1 MRRTVLTTVLVTL
14 GLLVATAAP
23 VLGAGTDDGEGWLG
37 EANDR
42 IITAFSLGVL
52 LFFPLMALLLSTLQG
67 ALDKRKQRRKQA
79 ASRRRS
85 GW

>member
-1 MRRTVLTTVLVTL
+1 MRRTLSTTVLVTL
-14 GLLVATAAP
+14 GLMLVAAAP
-23 VLGAGTDDGEGWLG
+23 VLAAGTDDGEGWLG

-42 IITAFSLGVL
+42 IITAFSLAVVA
-52 LFFPLMALLLSTLQG
+52 FFPLVALTLSLIQG
-67 ALDKRKQRRKQA
+67 ALEKRKQRRKAA

>member
-1 MRRTVLTTVLVTL
+1 MRRTLLTTFLVTL
-14 GLLVATAAP
+14 GLMLATAAP
-23 VLGAGTDDGEGWLG
+23 VLAAGTDDGEGWLG

-42 IITAFSLGVL
+42 IITAFSFGVIA
-52 LFFPLMALLLSTLQG
+52 FFPLVALTLSLLQG
-67 ALDKRKQRRKQA
+67 ALEKRKQRRKAA